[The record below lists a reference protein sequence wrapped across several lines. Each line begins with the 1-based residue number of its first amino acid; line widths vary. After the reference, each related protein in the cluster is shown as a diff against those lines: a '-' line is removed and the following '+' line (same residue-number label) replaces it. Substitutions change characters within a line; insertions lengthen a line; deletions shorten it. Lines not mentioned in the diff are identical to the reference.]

1 MDSDDGRLWLATLP
15 ALAAGASG
23 VLVGREAAAE
33 FPSADWRVMFYGT
46 LGVTQV
52 VMYVVYLWLTLRRFH
67 GLDART
73 LERDLRTVSRGP
85 RPGSWAVR
93 MGLSY
98 GSTLGWMT
106 SVSVVALVIVVVVML
121 DPATAGQPLL
131 RVLCALV
138 VVSSWAVLWVSQAL
152 AYARMAAQHGGIEFT
167 GEEPPVFEDYLTLSA
182 FVSALF
188 GTGDATLTGRRTRRA
203 MRSHVMVAFGFNS
216 MLVASLATLLL
227 ARG

>member
-73 LERDLRTVSRGP
+73 LERDLRT
-85 RPGSWAVR
+85 
-93 MGLSY
+93 
-98 GSTLGWMT
+98 
-106 SVSVVALVIVVVVML
+106 
-121 DPATAGQPLL
+121 
-131 RVLCALV
+131 
-138 VVSSWAVLWVSQAL
+138 
-152 AYARMAAQHGGIEFT
+152 
-167 GEEPPVFEDYLTLSA
+167 
-182 FVSALF
+182 
-188 GTGDATLTGRRTRRA
+188 RRA

-227 ARG
+227 SRG

>member
-1 MDSDDGRLWLATLP
+1 
-15 ALAAGASG
+15 

-85 RPGSWAVR
+85 RPGSWA
-93 MGLSY
+93 
-98 GSTLGWMT
+98 
-106 SVSVVALVIVVVVML
+106 I
-121 DPATAGQPLL
+121 
-131 RVLCALV
+131 
-138 VVSSWAVLWVSQAL
+138 LWVSQAL
-152 AYARMAAQHGGIEFT
+152 EYARMAAQHGGIEFT
-167 GEEPPVFEDYLTLSA
+167 GEEPPAFEDYLTLSA

-203 MRSHVMVAFGFNS
+203 MRSHVMVAFGFNA

-227 ARG
+227 SRG